1 MDQQTG
7 AMLEEAYDET
17 VRDSIAQGHGLDV
30 AHREGIV
37 AASMFL
43 SSMTGIE
50 DAAARAQVEALG
62 FKPQ

>member
-37 AASMFL
+37 AASM
-43 SSMTGIE
+43 TGIE